1 MNSTSFDKIIPP
13 IFFADDSK
21 DPKSESVCSLEQNTN
36 NTTEI
41 ERNSEPNGEQ
51 NTNGTTS
58 TVFDCDNNPCIIV
71 KSTLS
76 PNLVTSSGTQ
86 SLGTTSTSTPA
97 TPTQNQPAPS
107 SCLKNFNLSQIL
119 VFLYIF
125 TRFWLFFFKKLKYF
139 NSKSSFSQGSRDQIT
154 R

>member
-1 MNSTSFDKIIPP
+1 MDRTSFDKIIPP

-21 DPKSESVCSLEQNTN
+21 DQMFESVCSLEQNTN
-36 NTTEI
+36 NKTES
-41 ERNSEPNGEQ
+41 ERNPEQNGEQ

-76 PNLVTSSGTQ
+76 PTLVTSSETQ
-86 SLGTTSTSTPA
+86 SLGTASTNAPA

-119 VFLYIF
+119 VFLYIS
-125 TRFWLFFFKKLKYF
+125 TRF
-139 NSKSSFSQGSRDQIT
+139 
-154 R
+154 